1 MKQQKHVIFP
11 TEIWVFDNVL
21 LDNQIE
27 SVVEAVYNEKV
38 KHKVER
44 TVSQSRPDLINSD
57 VYRPLV
63 DKAVE
68 CSKIYTEDKKWE
80 YEGFKITGMWSNI
93 QKTGQNF
100 HPHTHSN
107 NLISGVYYAKSD
119 NDKTTDI
126 VFSDPRPQANVL
138 KPWNTKF
145 IESNS
150 DLWYYPSLQNRMIL
164 FPSWLSHYVPEN
176 KSTEDRISI
185 AFNVMLTGQVGRPED
200 FQTANF

>member
-1 MKQQKHVIFP
+1 MKQEKHIIFP

-21 LDNQIE
+21 LDNQIK

-38 KHKVER
+38 KHRDER
-44 TVSQSRPDLINSD
+44 TVAQSRHDLINSV

-68 CSKIYTEDKKWE
+68 CSKIYVEDKKWE

-93 QKTGQNF
+93 QKPGQNF

-119 NDKTTDI
+119 KSKTTDI
-126 VFSDPRPQANVL
+126 VFSDPRPQEVVL

-150 DLWYYPSLQNRMIL
+150 DLWYYPSFENRMIL

-176 KSTEDRISI
+176 KSNEDRISI
-185 AFNVMLTGQVGRPED
+185 AFNVMLTGQVGRPDD